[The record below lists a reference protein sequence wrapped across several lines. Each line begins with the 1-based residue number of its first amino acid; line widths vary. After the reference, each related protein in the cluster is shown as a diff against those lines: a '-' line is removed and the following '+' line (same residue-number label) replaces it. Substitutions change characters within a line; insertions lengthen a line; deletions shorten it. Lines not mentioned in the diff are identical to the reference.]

1 MEELIIKLS
10 PQNRP
15 NSAVYMKVGDT
26 ISVNGEI
33 FYFSRVQE
41 GDTLPKE
48 AIASDWFGGDV
59 ERVGGDLVVTLIS
72 PLPSNY
78 SPEQAFPEPVIMHGD
93 GEVPLPQPLPEVLE
107 TLKEV
112 EVE

>member
-1 MEELIIKLS
+1 MIINLV

-15 NSAVYMKVGDT
+15 NTAVYIKVGDT
-26 ISVNGEI
+26 ISVNGEV
-33 FYFSRVQE
+33 FDFSRIQE
-41 GDTLPKE
+41 GDTLPRE
-48 AIASDWFGGDV
+48 AIFSDWFAGDV
-59 ERVGGDLVVTLIS
+59 ERVGGNLILSITS
-72 PLPSNY
+72 PFPPNY
-78 SPEQAFPEPVIMHGD
+78 SPEQAFPSPVVMHGD

>member
-1 MEELIIKLS
+1 MIIKLS

-15 NSAVYMKVGDT
+15 NSAVYVKAGDT
-26 ISVNGEI
+26 ISVNGEV
-33 FYFSRVQE
+33 FDFSRIQD

-48 AIASDWFGGDV
+48 AISSDWFGGGV
-59 ERVGGDLVVTLIS
+59 ERVGGELVITLTS

-78 SPEQAFPEPVIMHGD
+78 SQEQAFPSPVIMHGD
-93 GEVPLPQPLPEVLE
+93 GEVPLPQPLPEILE